1 MHNIRLKIAKTMLT
15 MSVTLSGIVGCTTNS
30 GEPTRDRTS
39 ASASHPSTPASIRQ
53 VDANGKRLPFNT
65 VFPDRW
71 SNLND
76 GSSYEPCTAL
86 SGEELEALGLNQR
99 SATDGANANMQT
111 SRGCDW
117 RYRDSNTAILSQGV
131 GNDLPLEDYKNKYS
145 TAIEWQYDTSIQGRS
160 VAVGYPRH
168 QDACTTAVQSGSAI
182 VTTTAILFINPP
194 PRDQVCAK
202 AIAFTKATI
211 DKMPP

>member
-1 MHNIRLKIAKTMLT
+1 
-15 MSVTLSGIVGCTTNS
+15 MSVTLSGTVCCTTSS
-30 GEPTRDRTS
+30 GEHTPDHIS
-39 ASASHPSTPASIRQ
+39 ASAYRPSTPASIRQ
-53 VDANGKRLPFNT
+53 VDANGKRLPFDT

-86 SGEELEALGLNQR
+86 SDGELEALGLDQQ
-99 SATDGANANMQT
+99 SVTDGANANMQT

-117 RYRDSNTAILSQGV
+117 RYRDSSTAVVSQGV
-131 GNDLPLEDYKNKYS
+131 GNDLPLEDYKKKYS
-145 TAIEWQYDTSIQGRS
+145 TAIEWQYDTSMQGRP
-160 VAVGYPRH
+160 VAVGYPRF